1 MIERVVRAAP
11 ETGPGSKAAG
21 RLALPKAGGCALVIF
36 GGTGDLARRKLMPAL
51 WRLQRQRCFDECFSI
66 IGVGRDELGDE
77 EFRDAMRE
85 ALEEF
90 SDDPPSDEEW
100 KAFADRLLYLAA
112 DLTEDD
118 AYRRLA
124 DRLNEL
130 GESETALR
138 NHLFYL
144 AVPPALAPRIVRGLE
159 SAGLTGDERGWTR
172 IVVEKPFGRDLESA
186 HALNEEIGEVFAEPQ
201 VYRID
206 HFLGKETVQN
216 ILALRFGNML
226 FEPLWNRNYIEYVEI
241 TAAETIGVEDRAAF
255 YDATGAL
262 RDMIANHLLQLL
274 TLTAMEPPVAYDS
287 ESVREEKVQ
296 VLRSIAPLSP
306 EDVAQRVVRGQHA
319 SGEIDGEPVVGYRE
333 IERVDPQSRTETF
346 VALELR
352 IENWRWAGVPFFVRT
367 GKRLARTVT
376 EIAVHFKR
384 TPHSIFRQNDESVAP
399 NVIVMRFKP
408 DEGISVT
415 FSAKVPGEGMRT
427 SRVRMDFD
435 YEEAFGVELPDAYET
450 LLLDAMQGDPML
462 FTRADEAEAQ
472 WRVVQPILETWESGE
487 APEFPNYVAGSSGPE
502 AAARLVARRGFVW
515 RELT

>member
-11 ETGPGSKAAG
+11 ETAAASKAAG
-21 RLALPKAGGCALVIF
+21 RLALPRAGGCALVIF
-36 GGTGDLARRKLMPAL
+36 GATGDLTRRKLMPAL
-51 WRLQRQRCFDECFSI
+51 WRLQGQRCFDDCFSI
-66 IGVGRDELGDE
+66 LGVGREELGDE
-77 EFRDAMRE
+77 GFRGAMRD

-90 SDDPPSDEEW
+90 SDDAPSDQDW
-100 KAFADRLLYLAA
+100 SDFAGRLVYLAA

-124 DRLNEL
+124 DRLEAL
-130 GESETALR
+130 GENESSLR

-144 AVPPALAPRIVRGLE
+144 AVPPSLAPRIVRGLE
-159 SAGLTGDERGWTR
+159 SADLTGDDRGWTR
-172 IVVEKPFGRDLESA
+172 VVVEKPFGHDLESA
-186 HALNEEIGEVFAEPQ
+186 QALNEEIREVFDENQ

-241 TAAETIGVEDRAAF
+241 TAGETLGVEDRAAF

-296 VLRSIAPLSP
+296 VLRSIAPLSA
-306 EDVAQRVVRGQHA
+306 EEVAQRVVRGQHG
-319 SGEIDGEPVVGYRE
+319 SGKVDGETVPGYRE
-333 IERVDPQSRTETF
+333 IDGIDPQSTTETY
-346 VALELR
+346 VAMELHV
-352 IENWRWAGVPFFVRT
+352 ENWRWAGVPFFLRT

-384 TPHSIFRQNDESVAP
+384 TPHSIFRQSDESVAP
-399 NVIVMRFKP
+399 NEIVMRFKP
-408 DEGISVT
+408 DEGIRVT

-472 WRVVQPILETWESGE
+472 WRVVQPILETWEAVD
-487 APEFPNYVAGSSGPE
+487 APEFPNYAAGSSGPE
-502 AAARLVARRGFVW
+502 AAARLVARRGYVW
-515 RELT
+515 RELA

>member
-1 MIERVVRAAP
+1 MIERVVHAAP
-11 ETGPGSKAAG
+11 ETAAPAKPAV
-21 RLALPKAGGCALVIF
+21 RVSLPKAGGCALVIF
-36 GGTGDLARRKLMPAL
+36 GATGDLTRRKLMPAL
-51 WRLQRQRCFDECFSI
+51 WRLQRQRCFEDCFSI
-66 IGVGRDELGDE
+66 LGVGRNELGDE
-77 EFRDAMRE
+77 GFQGAMRD

-90 SDDPPSDEEW
+90 SDDPPSDEQW
-100 KAFADRLLYLAA
+100 AGFADRLAYLAA
-112 DLTEDD
+112 DLSEDD

-124 DRLNEL
+124 DRLEAL
-130 GESETALR
+130 GEDDSSLR

-144 AVPPALAPRIVRGLE
+144 AVPPSLAPRIVRGLE
-159 SAGLTGDERGWTR
+159 SVDLTGDDEAWTR
-172 IVVEKPFGRDLESA
+172 IVVEKPFGRDLQSA
-186 HALNEEIGEVFAEPQ
+186 QDLNKEIRQVFDENQ

-241 TAAETIGVEDRAAF
+241 TAAETLGVEDRAAF
-255 YDATGAL
+255 YDANGAL

-306 EDVAQRVVRGQHA
+306 EDVAQRVVRGQH
-319 SGEIDGEPVVGYRE
+319 GPGKVEGEPVPGYRE
-333 IERVDPQSRTETF
+333 IEKVEDDSTTETF

-352 IENWRWAGVPFFVRT
+352 IENWRWAGVPFFLRT

-376 EIAVHFKR
+376 EIAVQFKR
-384 TPHSIFRQNDESVAP
+384 TPHSIFRQSDESVAP
-399 NVIVMRFKP
+399 NEIVMRFKP
-408 DEGISVT
+408 DEGIRVT

-435 YEEAFGVELPDAYET
+435 YEAAFGVELPDAYET

-472 WRVVQPILETWESGE
+472 WRVVEPILDAWESGE
-487 APEFPNYVAGSSGPE
+487 APEFPNYAAGSSGPE
-502 AAARLVARRGFVW
+502 EAARLLARRGYAW
-515 RELT
+515 RELA